1 MYVIIKPSSKVFK
14 GEKTIYESGRKI
26 TPKVI
31 VEEIS
36 FCEVKGEQTIDGQKH
51 LQLELIM
58 GQILVYKRTKEY
70 GFWEFDDYTFY
81 VPVGEVE
88 VANAEL
94 GDALKQAL
102 QNVSNWRGE
111 KAVIDIEGKKVAT
124 KLRQIDIEETIKCKE
139 VMILTDRDKKT
150 FVKYGDFVLLKEFEP
165 IETLALAKEF
175 GEIFD
180 LKIINTENVLAYD
193 VKVQYDIKEFNFS
206 SDISGKLCVRKE
218 ELFNFQE
225 DLLRLTEKYHLP
237 VYDLNINIKSKSELR
252 SFWADSG
259 FLQVHFHNNKKDIK
273 EILHKHRGKITGNK
287 FGL

>member
-1 MYVIIKPSSKVFK
+1 MYAILKPSSKVFK

-36 FCEVKGEQTIDGQKH
+36 FCEVKGEQIINGQKY

-58 GQILVYKRTKEY
+58 GQILVYKRSKEY

-88 VANAEL
+88 VSNAEL

-102 QNVSNWRGE
+102 QSASMWRRE
-111 KAVIDIEGKKVAT
+111 RAIIDIEGKKVAT

-139 VMILTDRDKKT
+139 VMILTDLDKKT

-225 DLLRLTEKYHLP
+225 DLLRLIEKYHLP
-237 VYDLNINIKSKSELR
+237 VYDLNINIKSKSDLR
-252 SFWADSG
+252 SFWVDSG